1 MARFRIEPDTD
12 SGSILDRVLEAYGFT
27 QKLQLADHLGI
38 ASSSMSNRYKRGGYP
53 ADIMIKC
60 VAETG
65 VNLEWLATGK
75 GPMYDD
81 GKLDTLTMRR
91 KKLIDGQLFD
101 AGYLMF
107 DKTMILPPKP
117 ELINPFS
124 LVDESNQYI
133 IEQEFTDV
141 FDGEWLLDIEGKI
154 SIRTLNRI
162 PIKKVRVSGVGM
174 AFDCS
179 IDEITVLGRVVL
191 SIE

>member
-1 MARFRIEPDTD
+1 
-12 SGSILDRVLEAYGFT
+12 
-27 QKLQLADHLGI
+27 
-38 ASSSMSNRYKRGGYP
+38 
-53 ADIMIKC
+53 
-60 VAETG
+60 
-65 VNLEWLATGK
+65 
-75 GPMYDD
+75 MYDD